1 MGANDA
7 TFTLNLNGNLEDA
20 ADSSAESLADLQRSI
35 RDATFDV
42 GRMQSALS
50 AMKKGGLDKGNAA
63 FRQLSDQID
72 VHKKSIASATARY
85 TELGGEFGRIEPP
98 TEKLGFLDELMGAID
113 LSATAVVGVIAA
125 VVVALGALAV
135 GLVAAAARLTAFALS
150 SSDAARSQHIML
162 EAMLGSSVAATS
174 LQSAI
179 SSVAT
184 STSLGRS
191 EIEGYAKQLAQ
202 AGLRG
207 AQLEDALQAVSN
219 AASVGAD
226 TGKLVSQLGAAKNN
240 AAQFNKVIEKTNGL
254 YGELA
259 GQSALGFGAQMARLK
274 ESIGELFS
282 GLNLEPFLN
291 ALRSITK
298 LFDSNTVS
306 GKALK
311 TLVTTVFQP
320 LLDGATAAGPKV
332 VWLFKEAIIW
342 ALKLTLVALKVRNA
356 IRDAMEGP
364 NAGPIKAALYGILV
378 PLALIA
384 IAATAIAVSTVL
396 AFGLIAAAVG
406 LAFLP
411 FALLGAAIW
420 YIVDAASTLGS
431 ALGEGVASALGAAK
445 EKISEWINIGK
456 EFITGLA
463 TGITNG
469 LSNVI
474 AAAKKVAG
482 GAISAARSVL
492 DSHSPSRVM
501 MSVGADTSEGMAIGM
516 EDGADQVVT
525 AAESLAAGAIPSPD
539 ALAGGAG
546 KAGAGKSVNITIN
559 NPIFGDNMDPA
570 ETLSMVVRMFED
582 AARVA
587 GLNPEPEFA

>member
-311 TLVTTVFQP
+311 VLVTTVFQP